1 MKYALL
7 AVVLLAAFFIWR
19 HKRRQRQ
26 RELQQ
31 QQAQR
36 AAAER
41 ERQLGRPVPM
51 TSCRHCGL
59 HLPLAEATHGKLGHY
74 CGPEHRQHAE
84 D

>member
-7 AVVLLAAFFIWR
+7 ALVLLAAFFIWR

-31 QQAQR
+31 QQTQR
-36 AAAER
+36 EAAER
-41 ERQLGRPVPM
+41 ERKLGRPVPM
-51 TSCRHCGL
+51 TACRHCGL
-59 HLPLAEATHGKLGHY
+59 HLPLADATEGKLGHY